1 MHVHFRIAED
11 VAQKISETFP
21 GCIELEFEKCYY
33 PYLLY
38 VDRGMSVSTLCL
50 TRAPR
55 LDHCRRYSKKRYAG
69 LMFTSPDKADYVDV
83 KGLQLVRRDN
93 AKLVKTV
100 SQAILD
106 ALMYDKSSEK
116 AIEIARTFV
125 LRMLTGELDM
135 DQFIIS
141 KSLRGT
147 YANPNSQPHVT
158 VARKIRERTGEVLDS
173 GARVPY
179 VFVVDNEIDNKLISA
194 HAEDPQYVKDSG
206 LQLDYLYYLNNQL
219 MSPVTA
225 LLEVVVDD
233 PASSILAHPE
243 IEAVLSKMREERAS
257 LLKTVKRVKTNT
269 KNRQMEITK
278 FFAK

>member
-1 MHVHFRIAED
+1 MCLTIHKCI
-11 VAQKISETFP
+11 ISR
-21 GCIELEFEKCYY
+21 CYF
-33 PYLLY
+33 PYLL
-38 VDRGMSVSTLCL
+38 
-50 TRAPR
+50 
-55 LDHCRRYSKKRYAG
+55 YSKKRYAG
-69 LMFTSPDKADYVDV
+69 LMFTNPDKADYVDV

-93 AKLVKTV
+93 AKLVKTA

-147 YANPNSQPHVT
+147 YVNPNSQPHVT
-158 VARKIRERTGEVLDS
+158 VARKIRERTGEVLES

-179 VFVVDNEIDNKLISA
+179 VFVVDKEIDNKLISA
-194 HAEDPQYVKDSG
+194 HAEDPQYVVNNG

-233 PASSILAHPE
+233 PASCVLDHPE
-243 IEAVLSKMREERAS
+243 VDAVLSKMREERAS
-257 LLKTVKRVKTNT
+257 LLNTVKRVRTNT

-278 FFAK
+278 FFFE